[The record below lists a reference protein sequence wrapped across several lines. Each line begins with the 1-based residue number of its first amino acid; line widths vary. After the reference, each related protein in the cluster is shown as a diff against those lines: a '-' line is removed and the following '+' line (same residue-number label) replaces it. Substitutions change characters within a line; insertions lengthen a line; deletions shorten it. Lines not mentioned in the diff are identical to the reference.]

1 MDGQDLLS
9 IREFATV
16 ANVTTQSIYKRIK
29 AEGDPLRAYIVEE
42 PGGKKKLHKDGLQL
56 FATDYQPIDNHID
69 NQLPTNYQPIID
81 SKQEMID
88 TLKAELEAKNR
99 LLESIQEAHAEQLQ
113 AMREDYKAQLE
124 AKDRQIDTLTQAVAA
139 AAFHAGQLQGRLT
152 DHAQS
157 EGAASSDTDTDTQS
171 DTQTEPV
178 KRSFWDR
185 INPFKKK

>member
-1 MDGQDLLS
+1 MDGKDLLS
-9 IREFATV
+9 IREFAT
-16 ANVTTQSIYKRIK
+16 AAGVTTQSIYKRLK
-29 AEGDPLRAYIVEE
+29 AENDPLQAYAEGE
-42 PGGKKKLHKDGLQL
+42 GKQRKIHKDGLQL
-56 FATDYQPIDNHID
+56 FQI
-69 NQLPTNYQPIID
+69 PTNYQPIDNKEPTNYQPVTNQLLD

-88 TLKAELEAKNR
+88 TLKAELEAKDR
-99 LLESIQEAHAEQLQ
+99 QIERMQEAHAEQLQ

-157 EGAASSDTDTDTQS
+157 EEEPTSTADTTQS
-171 DTQTEPV
+171 DNQTEPI

-185 INPFKKK
+185 INPFKRK